1 MVQMKL
7 NQVNNPLESHTGI
20 FKKLFD
26 LGLHLAWLT
35 EVKANELDVD
45 YYLNHSGEKCI
56 SPLYRRLIEFNDA
69 TALNEITKIVATK
82 FIDNWNNIYKAYTTE
97 YKPLENYNMIEN
109 EKIKSKVKNTVASA
123 SDTYG
128 FNSDTSV
135 PTGKV
140 ESESI
145 TEGSKD
151 DNDRDLTRHGN
162 IGVTTSQ
169 QMLQSELDLRT
180 YKFYEQVMND
190 IDTVLCLKCY

>member
-1 MVQMKL
+1 MEQIKL
-7 NQVNNPLESHTGI
+7 IQVNNPLESHTGI

-69 TALNEITKIVATK
+69 TALNQVTKIVATK
-82 FIDNWNNIYKAYTTE
+82 FIDNWNKIYEAYTTE
-97 YKPLENYNMIEN
+97 YQPLENYRMVEN
-109 EKIKSKVKNTVASA
+109 EKVKSKVVNTVGTNAGS
-123 SDTYG
+123 YG
-128 FNSDTSV
+128 FNSDEVQPTNELHSTS
-135 PTGKV
+135 T
-140 ESESI
+140 

-151 DNDRDLTRHGN
+151 DNDRDLTRSGN

-180 YKFYEQVMND
+180 YKFYDQVMND

>member
-1 MVQMKL
+1 MKQKL
-7 NQVNNPLESHTGI
+7 IQVNNPLDTLTGI
-20 FKKLFD
+20 FKVLFD
-26 LGLHLAWLT
+26 LHPNIEWLDSNKST
-35 EVKANELDVD
+35 SLDND
-45 YYLNHSGEKCI
+45 YYLGHSGEKII
-56 SPLYRRLIEFNDA
+56 SPLYAKLLDDDEA
-69 TALNEITKIVATK
+69 TALGKIANIIYIK
-82 FIDNWNNIYKAYTTE
+82 YIDNWNNIYKAYTTKYE
-97 YKPLENYNMIEN
+97 PLENYNMIEN
-109 EKIKSKVKNTVASA
+109 EKIKSKVKNTVSSA

-169 QMLQSELDLRT
+169 QMLESEIELRK

-190 IDTVLCLKCY
+190 IDNVMCLKCY